1 MNQEL
6 QTRSTT
12 VRLGSKLLGLGAR
25 GLRSRAWWIALGY
38 AIFATLWIYFSDQA
52 LALLVPDADQRMRW
66 SVYKGTAFVVVTTA
80 LLMLFIRQA
89 FGAIESGYAL
99 LREQGARRRAGE
111 EHLAAIIGAAMDA
124 IITVDADGKV
134 VLFNAAAGRLFGR
147 DEASVLGR
155 PLGELLPAGL
165 GGADSASLRCEGR
178 RADGVRLPLEV
189 TVSAEHG
196 RSRER
201 TIILRDVTQR
211 EAHEHEIERLRR
223 LYAALSHINQ
233 AIVWSG
239 ARDDLF
245 QKVCDALVKQGGFL
259 LAWTGWHNA
268 DTARLDPIGVA
279 GDDQEFL
286 REIPMSVREDLPEG
300 RGPAGTAFRGG
311 RPYICN
317 DLGADP
323 AVAHLRGA
331 IERYHLRAGASFPIR
346 ERNQVVAVLT
356 VYADEPGFFQDKEIA
371 LLAESAADLS
381 FALDNLR
388 REEERRHA
396 ERTLGMER
404 LFSDT
409 MIDSM
414 PGILYFYDTQGRFLR
429 WNRNFERISGYSGR
443 EIAGM
448 HPLDFFSRDERGL
461 LEARIGEVF
470 TRGEASVE
478 ASFVSKDG
486 TARPYFFT
494 GRRVEFEG
502 QTCLVGVG
510 IDIAEQR
517 RAEAEL
523 REMQERF
530 SAVVENMAEGL
541 VIAAS
546 DGSLLHWN
554 PAALRILGF
563 ADPAAGRR
571 REREFP
577 EIFELATLGGQLLA
591 PEQWPLARARRGEQF
606 VNCELR
612 VRRRDTGA
620 ERILSYTGAPVR
632 DAGGKALAF
641 VMLTD
646 VTERK
651 KSEQLLRDAKDILEH
666 EVAERT
672 EELRDALVRA
682 EAADR
687 IKSAFLA
694 TMSHELR
701 TPLNSIIGFTGI
713 VLQGLAGPLTPEQ
726 SKQLGMVRGSAR
738 HLLELIND
746 VLDISK
752 IEAGQLEVRPA
763 PFPLPDLLER
773 AVASLRPLA
782 EKKSLALT
790 LEIAPGLGELVSDR
804 RRVEQILLNLLNN
817 ALKFTDRGGVT
828 LTAVLLD
835 DYRRESVGAPTAAVR
850 LCVADTGIGIRA
862 ADLATLFQ
870 PFRQIDTGLSRLH
883 DGTGL
888 GLAICRRLATL
899 LGGEINAASEWGRG
913 SQFTVILPLK
923 TPVPS

>member
-1 MNQEL
+1 MNPEPQSRAV
-6 QTRSTT
+6 TAG
-12 VRLGSKLLGLGAR
+12 LGSKLLGLGAS

-38 AIFATLWIYFSDQA
+38 AVFATLWIYFSDQA

-66 SVYKGTAFVVVTTA
+66 SVYKGSAFVVVTTI

-99 LREQGARRRAGE
+99 LREQAARRRAGE

-124 IITVDADGKV
+124 IITVDAGGKV
-134 VLFNAAAGRLFGR
+134 VLFNTAAGRLFGCA
-147 DEASVLGR
+147 ESAVLGR
-155 PLGELLPAGL
+155 PLSEILPAGL
-165 GGADSASLRCEGR
+165 DGPAGRNLRCEGR
-178 RADGVRLPLEV
+178 RADGSRFPVEA

-196 RSRER
+196 GSRER
-201 TIILRDVTQR
+201 TIILRDISQR

-239 ARDDLF
+239 ARDALF
-245 QKVCDALVKQGGFL
+245 QKVCDALVRQGGFL

-279 GDDQEFL
+279 GDELGFL
-286 REIPMSVREDLPEG
+286 REILVSVREDLPEG
-300 RGPAGTAFRGG
+300 HGPAGTAFRGG
-311 RPYICN
+311 RPCICN
-317 DLGADP
+317 DLEADP

-331 IERYHLRAGASFPIR
+331 IERYSLRAGASFPIR

-396 ERTLGMER
+396 EQTLRMER

-414 PGILYFYDTQGRFLR
+414 PGVVYFYDTQGRFLR
-429 WNRNFERISGYSGR
+429 WNRNFERVSGYSGR

-448 HPLDFFSRDERGL
+448 HPLDFFSPEERGL
-461 LEARIGEVF
+461 LETRIGEVF
-470 TRGEASVE
+470 ARGEASVE

-486 TARPYFFT
+486 TATPYFFT

-563 ADPAAGRR
+563 ADPAVGRLR
-571 REREFP
+571 AQDFP
-577 EIFELATLGGQLLA
+577 ELFELVTPEGQVLA

-606 VNCELR
+606 VNRELR
-612 VRRRDTGA
+612 VRRRDTDW

-632 DAGGKALAF
+632 YAGGKALAF

-646 VTERK
+646 VTERN
-651 KSEQLLRDAKDILEH
+651 KSEQLLRDAKDILQH

-672 EELRDALVRA
+672 EELRSALVRA

-726 SKQLGMVRGSAR
+726 TKQLGMVRGSAR

-752 IEAGQLEVRPA
+752 IEAGQLEVRFA
-763 PFPLPDLLER
+763 PVPLPELLER
-773 AVASLRPLA
+773 AVASVRPLA
-782 EKKSLALT
+782 ERKALALT
-790 LEIAPGLGELVSDR
+790 LEMPPALGEIVSDR
-804 RRVEQILLNLLNN
+804 RRLEQIMLNLLNN

-828 LTAVLLD
+828 LRVTLTG
-835 DYRRESVGAPTAAVR
+835 DYRPEAGGPAVPAVR
-850 LCVADTGIGIRA
+850 LEVADTGIGIRP

-913 SQFTVILPLK
+913 SQFTVILPLQP
-923 TPVPS
+923 PVHP